1 MRVFLVV
8 LDGVGAG
15 WQPDSVIFG
24 DEGADTLG
32 HVMQSQSLYLP
43 ELAKLGLY
51 NIGGTSFYNPVSAD
65 GCFGKM
71 MELSQGKDTTTG
83 HWEMAGIVQG
93 KPFPTYPDGFPQDV
107 IDEFTRITG
116 RGVLG
121 NCAASGTE
129 IIVQLGEE
137 HMRTGKPIVYTSAD
151 SVFQI
156 AAHEQVIPL
165 DELYHICVES
175 RQMLTGKH
183 GVGRVIARPFTGEP
197 GNFRRTENRRDFS
210 LEPPKGHLLDKL
222 YDGCIQVTAIGKIM
236 DIFAGR
242 SISIWNHSH
251 GNTEG
256 LDAILESM
264 EGREEGFFFANLVD
278 FDMKY
283 GHRNDAVGFA
293 AALTQVDGYVEKFRR
308 AMRDTDVLM
317 FTADHGVDPCYP
329 GTDHT
334 REHVPL
340 LVWGKSLRQGVDLG
354 TRRGF
359 TDLGQTIA
367 ELFHI
372 QVEYGKSFMNDIK
385 GE

>member
-15 WQPDSVIFG
+15 WQPDSAAYG

-32 HVMQSQSLYLP
+32 HVMQSQNLFLP

-51 NIGGTSFYNPVSAD
+51 NIEGTSFYQPIAAEGN
-65 GCFGKM
+65 FGRM
-71 MELSQGKDTTTG
+71 MERSRGKDTTTG
-83 HWEMAGIVQG
+83 HWEMAGIVLE
-93 KPFPTYPDGFPQDV
+93 KPFPTYPDGFPKDV
-107 IDEFTRITG
+107 IDAFTRITG

-129 IIVQLGEE
+129 IIVQLGAE
-137 HMRTGKPIVYTSAD
+137 HVRTGKPIVYTSAD

-165 DELYHICVES
+165 DELYHMCVEA
-175 RQMLTGKH
+175 RRMLTGEH
-183 GVGRVIARPFTGEP
+183 AVGRVIARPFTGVE
-197 GNFRRTENRRDFS
+197 GAFQRTENRRDFS
-210 LEPPKGHLLDKL
+210 LEPPDGHLLDKL
-222 YDGCIQVTAIGKIM
+222 YNGCVKVTAIGKIM

-242 SISIWNHSH
+242 SVSEWIHSH
-251 GNTEG
+251 ANTEG
-256 LDAILESM
+256 LAAILGCMQS
-264 EGREEGFFFANLVD
+264 REEGFFFANLVD

-293 AALTQVDGYVEKFRR
+293 SALSEVDSYIPKFRQ
-308 AMRDTDVLM
+308 AMRDDDVLM
-317 FTADHGVDPCYP
+317 FTADHGVDPCFP

-340 LVWGKSLRQGVDLG
+340 LAWGKNWKHGVNLG
-354 TRRGF
+354 TRQGF
-359 TDLGQTIA
+359 GDLGQTIA
-367 ELFHI
+367 EMFNI
-372 QVEYGKSFMNDIK
+372 QGNYGRSFFTDIK
-385 GE
+385 EG